1 MTTKILDGKAL
12 SLKVINELSEK
23 VADYK
28 KRGLFPKLATVLVG
42 NDPASRVYVNLKK
55 KDSEKIGIDY
65 EEFYYDD
72 ISEEDLL
79 SLIDTLNKKSD
90 IHGILVQLPL
100 PKHIDSNKILEKI
113 DPTKDV
119 DGFTPINV
127 GKILLNIADIF
138 PCTPKGVVKLLDEYN
153 VPIEGADITII
164 NRSNIIGKP
173 LAAMLINLGGTVT
186 VVHTKTKDLK
196 EKTKNADIVIVGV
209 GRTDFLT
216 ADMVKEGAAVVDVG
230 ITRDVEGV
238 KGDVKYDE
246 VSKKTSYITPV
257 PGGVGPMTRAMLL
270 ENLIIC
276 FLKQNDCAR

>member
-1 MTTKILDGKAL
+1 MTAIILDGKAL
-12 SLKVINELSEK
+12 SLKIANELSEK
-23 VADYK
+23 VSEYK
-28 KRGLFPKLATVLVG
+28 KNGLHPKLATVLVG
-42 NDPASRVYVNLKK
+42 SDPASRVYVTLKK

-72 ISEEDLL
+72 ISEDDLL
-79 SLIDTLNKKSD
+79 SLIDTLNKRKD

-113 DPTKDV
+113 DPLKDV
-119 DGFTPINV
+119 DGFTPVNV
-127 GKILLNIADIF
+127 GRILLNISDLF
-138 PCTPKGVVKLLDEYN
+138 PCTPKGVVKILDEYN
-153 VPIEGADITII
+153 IPIEGADITII

-173 LAAMLINLGGTVT
+173 LAAMMINRGGTVT

-196 EKTKNADIVIVGV
+196 EKTKHADIVIVGV
-209 GRTDFLT
+209 GKTDFLT
-216 ADMVKEGAAVVDVG
+216 ADMVKEGAVVVDVG
-230 ITRDVEGV
+230 ITRDVDGI

>member
-12 SLKVINELSEK
+12 SLKITNELSEK
-23 VADYK
+23 VSEYK
-28 KRGLFPKLATVLVG
+28 KNGLHPKLATVLVG
-42 NDPASRVYVNLKK
+42 DDPASRIYVNLKK

-79 SLIDTLNKKSD
+79 SLIDKLNKRTD

-100 PKHIDSNKILEKI
+100 PKHIDSNKVLERI
-113 DPTKDV
+113 DPIKDV
-119 DGFTPINV
+119 DGFTPFNV
-127 GKILLNIADIF
+127 GRILLNISDIF
-138 PCTPKGVVKLLDEYN
+138 PCTPKGVVKILDEYN
-153 VPIEGADITII
+153 IPIEGADITII

-173 LAAMLINLGGTVT
+173 LAAMMINRGGTVT
-186 VVHTKTKDLK
+186 VVHTKTKELK
-196 EKTKNADIVIVGV
+196 EKTKHADIVIVGV

-216 ADMVKEGAAVVDVG
+216 ADMVKEGAVVVDVG
-230 ITRDVEGV
+230 ITRNVDGI

-276 FLKQNDCAR
+276 FIKQNDCAR

>member
-1 MTTKILDGKAL
+1 MTAKILDGKAL
-12 SLKVINELSEK
+12 ALKVTNELSEI

-28 KRGLFPKLATVLVG
+28 KRGLYPKLATVLVG
-42 NDPASRVYVNLKK
+42 SDPASRVYVNLKK

-79 SLIDTLNKKSD
+79 LLIDKLNNRAD

-100 PKHIDSNKILEKI
+100 PKHIDTNKILEKI
-113 DPTKDV
+113 DPLKDV
-119 DGFTPINV
+119 DGFNPLNV
-127 GKILLNIADIF
+127 GRILLNISDLF
-138 PCTPKGVVKLLDEYN
+138 PCTPKGVVKILDEYN
-153 VPIEGADITII
+153 IPIEGADITII

-173 LAAMLINLGGTVT
+173 LAAMMINRGGTVT
-186 VVHTKTKDLK
+186 VVHTKTKNLK
-196 EKTKNADIVIVGV
+196 EKVRNADIVIVGV
-209 GRTDFLT
+209 GKTDFLT
-216 ADMVKEGAAVVDVG
+216 SDMVKEGAVVVDVG
-230 ITRDVEGV
+230 ITREIDGI

>member
-12 SLKVINELSEK
+12 ALRINNELSK
-23 VADYK
+23 LVTDYK
-28 KRGLFPKLATVLVG
+28 KKGLCPKLATVLVG

-79 SLIDTLNKKSD
+79 LLIDKLNKRTD

-100 PKHIDSNKILEKI
+100 PKHIDSNKILERI
-113 DPTKDV
+113 DPLKDV

-127 GKILLNIADIF
+127 GKILLNISDLF
-138 PCTPKGVVKLLDEYN
+138 PCTPKGVVKILDEYN
-153 VPIEGADITII
+153 IPIEGADITII

-173 LAAMLINLGGTVT
+173 LAAMMINRGGTVT
-186 VVHTKTKDLK
+186 VVHTKTKNLK
-196 EKTKNADIVIVGV
+196 EKTRNADIVIVGV
-209 GRTDFLT
+209 GKTDFLT
-216 ADMVKEGAAVVDVG
+216 EDMIKEGAVVVDVG
-230 ITRDVEGV
+230 ITRDVDGV

-246 VSKKTSYITPV
+246 VGKKTSYITPV

-276 FLKQNDCAR
+276 FLKQNDCAK

>member
-1 MTTKILDGKAL
+1 MITKILDGKAL
-12 SLKVINELSEK
+12 SLKVANELSEK
-23 VADYK
+23 VSEYK
-28 KRGLFPKLATVLVG
+28 KNGLRPKLATVLVG
-42 NDPASRVYVNLKK
+42 DDPASRVYVNLKK

-79 SLIDTLNKKSD
+79 LLIDKLNKRTD

-100 PKHIDSNKILEKI
+100 PKHIDSNKVLERI
-113 DPTKDV
+113 DPIKDV

-127 GKILLNIADIF
+127 GRILLNISDIF
-138 PCTPKGVVKLLDEYN
+138 PCTPKGVVKILDEYN
-153 VPIEGADITII
+153 IPIEGADITII

-173 LAAMLINLGGTVT
+173 LAAMMINRGGTVT
-186 VVHTKTKDLK
+186 VVHSKTKNLK
-196 EKTKNADIVIVGV
+196 EKTRHADIVVVGV
-209 GRTDFLT
+209 GKTDFLT
-216 ADMVKEGAAVVDVG
+216 ADMVKEGAVVVDVG
-230 ITRDVEGV
+230 ITRDVDGI

-276 FLKQNDCAR
+276 FIKQNDCAR

>member
-1 MTTKILDGKAL
+1 MITKILDGKAL
-12 SLKVINELSEK
+12 SLKVANELSEK
-23 VADYK
+23 VSEYK
-28 KRGLFPKLATVLVG
+28 KNGLRPKLATVLVG
-42 NDPASRVYVNLKK
+42 DDPASRVYVNLKK

-79 SLIDTLNKKSD
+79 SLIDKLNKRTD

-100 PKHIDSNKILEKI
+100 PKHIDSNKVLERI
-113 DPTKDV
+113 DPIKDV

-127 GKILLNIADIF
+127 GRILLNISDIF
-138 PCTPKGVVKLLDEYN
+138 PCTPKGVVKILDEYN
-153 VPIEGADITII
+153 IPIEGADITII

-173 LAAMLINLGGTVT
+173 LAAMMINRGGTVT
-186 VVHTKTKDLK
+186 VVHSKTKNLK
-196 EKTKNADIVIVGV
+196 EKTRHADIVVVGV
-209 GRTDFLT
+209 GKTDFLT
-216 ADMVKEGAAVVDVG
+216 ADMVKEGAVVVDVG
-230 ITRDVEGV
+230 ITRDVDGI

-276 FLKQNDCAR
+276 FIKQNDCAR

>member
-12 SLKVINELSEK
+12 SLKVANELSEK
-23 VADYK
+23 VSEYK
-28 KRGLFPKLATVLVG
+28 KNGLHPKLATVLVG
-42 NDPASRVYVNLKK
+42 DDPASRVYVNLKK
-55 KDSEKIGIDY
+55 KDSENIGIDY

-79 SLIDTLNKKSD
+79 LLIDKLNKRTD

-100 PKHIDSNKILEKI
+100 PKHIDSNKVLERI
-113 DPTKDV
+113 DPIKDV

-127 GKILLNIADIF
+127 GRILLNISDIF
-138 PCTPKGVVKLLDEYN
+138 PCTPKGVVKILDEYN
-153 VPIEGADITII
+153 IPIEGADITII

-173 LAAMLINLGGTVT
+173 LAAMMINRGGTVT
-186 VVHTKTKDLK
+186 VVHSKTKDLK
-196 EKTKNADIVIVGV
+196 EKTKHADIIVVGV
-209 GRTDFLT
+209 GKTDFLT
-216 ADMVKEGAAVVDVG
+216 ADMVKEGAVVVDVG
-230 ITRDVEGV
+230 ITRDVDGI

-276 FLKQNDCAR
+276 FIKQNDCAR

>member
-1 MTTKILDGKAL
+1 MITKILDGKAL
-12 SLKVINELSEK
+12 SLKVANELSEK
-23 VADYK
+23 VSEYK
-28 KRGLFPKLATVLVG
+28 KNGLHPKLATVLVG
-42 NDPASRVYVNLKK
+42 DDPASRVYVNLKK
-55 KDSEKIGIDY
+55 KDSENIGIDY

-79 SLIDTLNKKSD
+79 LLIDKLNKRTD

-100 PKHIDSNKILEKI
+100 PKHIDSNKVLERI
-113 DPTKDV
+113 DPIKDV

-127 GKILLNIADIF
+127 GRILLNISDIF
-138 PCTPKGVVKLLDEYN
+138 PCTPKGVVKILDEYN
-153 VPIEGADITII
+153 IPIEGADITII

-173 LAAMLINLGGTVT
+173 LAAMMINRGGTVT
-186 VVHTKTKDLK
+186 VVHSKTKDLK
-196 EKTKNADIVIVGV
+196 EKTKHADIIVVGV
-209 GRTDFLT
+209 GKTDFLT
-216 ADMVKEGAAVVDVG
+216 ADMVKEGAVVVDVG
-230 ITRDVEGV
+230 ITRDVDGI

-276 FLKQNDCAR
+276 FIKQNDCAR

>member
-1 MTTKILDGKAL
+1 MTAIILDGKAL
-12 SLKVINELSEK
+12 SLKIANELSEK
-23 VADYK
+23 VSEYK
-28 KRGLFPKLATVLVG
+28 KNGLHPKLATVLVG
-42 NDPASRVYVNLKK
+42 SDPASRVYVTLKK

-72 ISEEDLL
+72 ISEDDLL
-79 SLIDTLNKKSD
+79 SLIDTLNKRKD

-100 PKHIDSNKILEKI
+100 PKHIDSNMILEKI
-113 DPTKDV
+113 DPLKDV
-119 DGFTPINV
+119 DGFTPVNV
-127 GKILLNIADIF
+127 GRILLNISDLF
-138 PCTPKGVVKLLDEYN
+138 PCTPKGVVKILDEYN
-153 VPIEGADITII
+153 IPIEGADITII

-173 LAAMLINLGGTVT
+173 LAAMMINRGGTVT

-196 EKTKNADIVIVGV
+196 EKTKHADIVIVGV
-209 GRTDFLT
+209 GKTDFLT
-216 ADMVKEGAAVVDVG
+216 ADMVKEGAVVVDVG
-230 ITRDVEGV
+230 ITREVDGI

>member
-12 SLKVINELSEK
+12 SLKVIADLSEK

-28 KRGLFPKLATVLVG
+28 KRGLYPKLATVLVG

-65 EEFYYDD
+65 EEFYYTN

-79 SLIDTLNKKSD
+79 SLIDNLNRRPD

-113 DPTKDV
+113 DPAKDV

-138 PCTPKGVVKLLDEYN
+138 PCTPKGVVMMLDEYN

-173 LAAMLINLGGTVT
+173 LAAMLINRGGTVT

-216 ADMVKEGAAVVDVG
+216 ADMVKEGAIVVDVG
-230 ITRDVEGV
+230 ITRDTDGV

>member
-1 MTTKILDGKAL
+1 MITKILDGKAL
-12 SLKVINELSEK
+12 SLKVANELSEK
-23 VADYK
+23 VSEYK
-28 KRGLFPKLATVLVG
+28 KNGLRPKLATVLVG
-42 NDPASRVYVNLKK
+42 DDPASRVYVNLKK

-79 SLIDTLNKKSD
+79 LLIDKLNKRTD

-100 PKHIDSNKILEKI
+100 PKHIDSNKVLERI
-113 DPTKDV
+113 DPIKDV

-127 GKILLNIADIF
+127 GRILLNISDIF
-138 PCTPKGVVKLLDEYN
+138 PCTPKGVVKILDEYN
-153 VPIEGADITII
+153 IPIEGADITII

-173 LAAMLINLGGTVT
+173 LAAMMINRGGTVT
-186 VVHTKTKDLK
+186 VVHSKTKNLK
-196 EKTKNADIVIVGV
+196 EKTRHADIVVVGV
-209 GRTDFLT
+209 GKTDFLT
-216 ADMVKEGAAVVDVG
+216 ADMVKEGAVVVDVG
-230 ITRDVEGV
+230 ITRDVGGI

-276 FLKQNDCAR
+276 FIKQNDCAR

>member
-12 SLKVINELSEK
+12 SLKIANELSEK
-23 VADYK
+23 VSEYK
-28 KRGLFPKLATVLVG
+28 KNGLHPKLATVLVG
-42 NDPASRVYVNLKK
+42 EDPASRIYVNLKK

-72 ISEEDLL
+72 ISEGDLL
-79 SLIDTLNKKSD
+79 SLIDRLNKRTD

-100 PKHIDSNKILEKI
+100 PKHIDSNKVLERI
-113 DPTKDV
+113 DPIKDV

-127 GKILLNIADIF
+127 GRILLNISDLF
-138 PCTPKGVVKLLDEYN
+138 PCTPKGVVKILDEYN
-153 VPIEGADITII
+153 IPIEGADITII

-173 LAAMLINLGGTVT
+173 LAAMMINRGGTVT
-186 VVHTKTKDLK
+186 VVHTKTRDLK
-196 EKTKNADIVIVGV
+196 EKTKHADIVIVGV

-216 ADMVKEGAAVVDVG
+216 ADMVKEGAVVVDVG
-230 ITRDVEGV
+230 ITRNVDGI

-276 FLKQNDCAR
+276 FIKQNDCAR

>member
-12 SLKVINELSEK
+12 SIKIANELSEK
-23 VADYK
+23 VSEYK
-28 KRGLFPKLATVLVG
+28 KNGLHPKLATVLVG
-42 NDPASRVYVNLKK
+42 DDPASRIYVNLKK

-79 SLIDTLNKKSD
+79 SLIDKLNKRTD

-100 PKHIDSNKILEKI
+100 PKHIDSNKVLERI
-113 DPTKDV
+113 DPIKDV
-119 DGFTPINV
+119 DGFTPFNV
-127 GKILLNIADIF
+127 GRILLNISDIF
-138 PCTPKGVVKLLDEYN
+138 PCTPKGVVKILDEYN
-153 VPIEGADITII
+153 IPLEGADITII

-173 LAAMLINLGGTVT
+173 LAAMMINRGGTVT
-186 VVHTKTKDLK
+186 VVHTKTKELK
-196 EKTKNADIVIVGV
+196 EKTKHADIVIVGV

-216 ADMVKEGAAVVDVG
+216 ADMVKEGAVVVDVG
-230 ITRDVEGV
+230 ITRNVDGI

-276 FLKQNDCAR
+276 FIKQNDCAR

>member
-12 SLKVINELSEK
+12 SLRIANELSEK
-23 VADYK
+23 VAEYNK
-28 KRGLFPKLATVLVG
+28 KGLHPKLATVLVG
-42 NDPASRVYVNLKK
+42 SNPASRVYVTLKK

-72 ISEEDLL
+72 ICEEDLL
-79 SLIDTLNKKSD
+79 LLIDKLNKRKD
-90 IHGILVQLPL
+90 VHGILVQLPL
-100 PKHIDSNKILEKI
+100 PKHIDSNKILERI
-113 DPTKDV
+113 DPLKDV

-127 GKILLNIADIF
+127 GRILLNISDLF
-138 PCTPKGVVKLLDEYN
+138 PCTPKGVVKILEEYN
-153 VPIEGADITII
+153 IPIEGADITII

-173 LAAMLINLGGTVT
+173 LAAMMINKGGTVT
-186 VVHTKTKDLK
+186 VVHTKTKNLK
-196 EKTKNADIVIVGV
+196 EKTKHADIVIVGV
-209 GRTDFLT
+209 GKTDFLT
-216 ADMVKEGAAVVDVG
+216 ADMVKEGAVVVDVG
-230 ITRDVEGV
+230 ITRDVDGI

-246 VSKKTSYITPV
+246 VSKITSYITPV

>member
-1 MTTKILDGKAL
+1 MITKILDGKAL
-12 SLKVINELSEK
+12 SLKVANELSEK
-23 VADYK
+23 VSEYK
-28 KRGLFPKLATVLVG
+28 KNGLHPKLATVLVG
-42 NDPASRVYVNLKK
+42 DDPASRVYVNLKK

-79 SLIDTLNKKSD
+79 SLIDKLNKRKD

-100 PKHIDSNKILEKI
+100 PKHIDSNKVLERI
-113 DPTKDV
+113 DPIKDV

-127 GKILLNIADIF
+127 GRILLNISDIF
-138 PCTPKGVVKLLDEYN
+138 PCTPKGVVKILDEYN
-153 VPIEGADITII
+153 IPIEGADITII

-173 LAAMLINLGGTVT
+173 LAAMMINRGGTVT
-186 VVHTKTKDLK
+186 VVHSKTKDLK
-196 EKTKNADIVIVGV
+196 EKTRHADIVVVGV
-209 GRTDFLT
+209 GKTDFLT
-216 ADMVKEGAAVVDVG
+216 ADMVKEGAVVVDVG
-230 ITRDVEGV
+230 ITRDVDGI

-276 FLKQNDCAR
+276 FIKQNDCAR

>member
-12 SLKVINELSEK
+12 SLKVINDLSEK

-28 KRGLFPKLATVLVG
+28 KRGFYPKLATVLVG

-65 EEFYYDD
+65 EEFYYND

-79 SLIDTLNKKSD
+79 SLIDTLNRRSD

-113 DPTKDV
+113 DPVKDV
-119 DGFTPINV
+119 DGFNPINV

-138 PCTPKGVVKLLDEYN
+138 PCTPKGVVKMLDEYN
-153 VPIEGADITII
+153 VPVEGADITII

-173 LAAMLINLGGTVT
+173 LAAMLINRG
-186 VVHTKTKDLK
+186 
-196 EKTKNADIVIVGV
+196 
-209 GRTDFLT
+209 
-216 ADMVKEGAAVVDVG
+216 
-230 ITRDVEGV
+230 
-238 KGDVKYDE
+238 
-246 VSKKTSYITPV
+246 
-257 PGGVGPMTRAMLL
+257 
-270 ENLIIC
+270 
-276 FLKQNDCAR
+276 

>member
-12 SLKVINELSEK
+12 SLKIADDLSEK
-23 VADYK
+23 VREYK
-28 KRGLFPKLATVLVG
+28 KRGLYPKLATVLVG
-42 NDPASRVYVNLKK
+42 NDPASRIYVNLKK

-79 SLIDTLNKKSD
+79 SLIDTLNKRTD

-113 DPTKDV
+113 DPLKDV

-127 GKILLNIADIF
+127 GRILLNISDIF
-138 PCTPKGVVKLLDEYN
+138 PCTPKGVVKILDEYN
-153 VPIEGADITII
+153 IPIEGADITII
-164 NRSNIIGKP
+164 NRSNLIGKP
-173 LAAMLINLGGTVT
+173 LAAMMINRGGTVT

-196 EKTKNADIVIVGV
+196 EKTKHADIVIVGV
-209 GRTDFLT
+209 GKTNFLT
-216 ADMVKEGAAVVDVG
+216 ADMVKEGAVIVDVG
-230 ITRDVEGV
+230 ITRDVDGI

>member
-12 SLKVINELSEK
+12 SLKVINELSGK

-28 KRGLFPKLATVLVG
+28 KRGLYPKLATVLVG

-79 SLIDTLNKKSD
+79 SLIDSLNKRSD

-173 LAAMLINLGGTVT
+173 LAAMLINRGGTVT

-209 GRTDFLT
+209 GRTDFLK

>member
-12 SLKVINELSEK
+12 SLKVINELSGK

-28 KRGLFPKLATVLVG
+28 KRGLYPKLATVLVG

-72 ISEEDLL
+72 ISEEGLL
-79 SLIDTLNKKSD
+79 SLIDILNKRSD

-173 LAAMLINLGGTVT
+173 LAAMLINRGGTVT

-209 GRTDFLT
+209 GRTDFLK

>member
-12 SLKVINELSEK
+12 SIKIINELSEK
-23 VADYK
+23 VSEYK
-28 KRGLFPKLATVLVG
+28 KNGLYPKLATVLVG
-42 NDPASRVYVNLKK
+42 SDPASRIYVNLKK

-65 EEFYYDD
+65 EEFYYND
-72 ISEEDLL
+72 ISEADLL
-79 SLIDTLNKKSD
+79 LLIDTLNKRKD
-90 IHGILVQLPL
+90 VHGILVQLPL
-100 PKHIDSNKILEKI
+100 PKNIDTNKILEKI
-113 DPTKDV
+113 HPLKDV

-127 GKILLNIADIF
+127 GRILLNISDLF
-138 PCTPKGVVKLLDEYN
+138 PCTPKGVVKILDEYN
-153 VPIEGADITII
+153 IPIEGADITII

-173 LAAMLINLGGTVT
+173 LAAMMINRGGTVT

-196 EKTKNADIVIVGV
+196 EKTKNADIIIVGV
-209 GRTDFLT
+209 GKTDFLT
-216 ADMVKEGAAVVDVG
+216 ADMVKEGAVVVDVG
-230 ITRDVEGV
+230 ITRDVDGI

-276 FLKQNDCAR
+276 FLNQKDCAR

>member
-1 MTTKILDGKAL
+1 MITKILDGKAL
-12 SLKVINELSEK
+12 SLKVANELSEK
-23 VADYK
+23 VLEYK
-28 KRGLFPKLATVLVG
+28 KNGLHPKLATVLVG
-42 NDPASRVYVNLKK
+42 DDPASRVYVNLKK

-79 SLIDTLNKKSD
+79 LLIDKLNKRTD

-100 PKHIDSNKILEKI
+100 PKHIDSNKILERI
-113 DPTKDV
+113 DPLKDV

-127 GKILLNIADIF
+127 GRILLNISDIF
-138 PCTPKGVVKLLDEYN
+138 PCTPKGVVKILDEYN
-153 VPIEGADITII
+153 IPIEGADITII

-173 LAAMLINLGGTVT
+173 LAAMMINRGGTVT
-186 VVHTKTKDLK
+186 VVHSKTKELK
-196 EKTKNADIVIVGV
+196 EKTIHADIVVVGV
-209 GRTDFLT
+209 GKTDFLT
-216 ADMVKEGAAVVDVG
+216 ADMVKEGAVVVDVG
-230 ITRDVEGV
+230 ITRDVDGI

>member
-1 MTTKILDGKAL
+1 MITKILDGKAL
-12 SLKVINELSEK
+12 SLKVANELSEK
-23 VADYK
+23 VSEYK
-28 KRGLFPKLATVLVG
+28 KNGLHPKLATVLVG
-42 NDPASRVYVNLKK
+42 DDPASRVYVNLKK

-79 SLIDTLNKKSD
+79 SLIDKLNKRTD

-100 PKHIDSNKILEKI
+100 PKHIDSNKVLERI
-113 DPTKDV
+113 DPIKDV

-127 GKILLNIADIF
+127 GRILLNISDIF
-138 PCTPKGVVKLLDEYN
+138 PCTPKGVVKILDEYN
-153 VPIEGADITII
+153 IPIEGADITII

-173 LAAMLINLGGTVT
+173 LAAMMINRGGTVT
-186 VVHTKTKDLK
+186 VVHSKTKELK
-196 EKTKNADIVIVGV
+196 EKTKHADIVVVGV
-209 GRTDFLT
+209 GKTDFLT
-216 ADMVKEGAAVVDVG
+216 ADMVKEGAVVVDVG
-230 ITRDVEGV
+230 ITRDVDGI

-276 FLKQNDCAR
+276 FIKQNDCAR